1 MRRTIVSYLKVV
13 LWIAIPISLFEIWF
27 CPFTIGRFGG
37 FCFVRLN
44 LPILRSLVGDCLVT
58 PYHLTLFLVI
68 VPVLCGIGTWIV
80 GRRTICGIPAKLAF
94 FGACQLGVMVGEDAS
109 WFILNTMFRLR
120 LPDALPRLLRGE
132 VNWFPRWISFG
143 FFKLPDFYIYLT
155 LVAII
160 LLVIEMITNHPKSP
174 TAVRPSTLP

>member
-1 MRRTIVSYLKVV
+1 MRRTIVSYLKVA
-13 LWIAIPISLFEIWF
+13 LWIAVPISLFEIWF

-44 LPILRSLVGDCLVT
+44 LPILKALVGDCMVT

-68 VPVLCGIGTWIV
+68 VPAFCGIGTWMV
-80 GRRTICGIPAKLAF
+80 GRRTIHGALAKLAF

-120 LPDALPRLLRGE
+120 LPDALPRLFHGE
-132 VNWFPRWISFG
+132 VPWFPRWISLG
-143 FFKLPDFYIYLT
+143 AFKLPDFYIYLPI
-155 LVAII
+155 AIMV
-160 LLVIEMITNHPKSP
+160 LLAIEHFMNHKAHL
-174 TAVRPSTLP
+174 TRPSTLL